1 MSTKST
7 RIRRLP
13 IRLVLCYVAATLFT
27 FAFGPFD
34 WPVDN
39 WPALL
44 GFLTAT
50 MLALWLGFRWAVTR
64 TAVGSSFDKWRLV
77 IALGAAA
84 SLVILMVAAPVY
96 TGRMPWQVL
105 DALREQG
112 AAYEAMQKQLELTAG
127 SRGPIALARVLTW
140 PLVFAVLPFGL
151 LHWAEMATRLRLL
164 MLTTIG
170 CIAISSILRGTD
182 REIADLMAVA
192 GATGLIIIARRIA
205 HEGMTVRG
213 LLRRYWLIIVASL
226 IVLGIGASL
235 FAQRKEERSPYAG
248 IAFCLAADEYSTTG
262 ICADFDHPWLSPLDD
277 RQRWLASVAA
287 AYFTEGYFGLALAL
301 TLDDFRST
309 WGLGNAPFA
318 MAVYTSLT
326 GDEELHKRSYTYRL
340 RELGWSDEH
349 LWSTMFP
356 WIANDISFPMV
367 PVLMLLIGAMFGASW
382 RDAVFGANDCAAVVF
397 AIFLIMMGYLPA
409 NNQIMLAP
417 DHLFALMAWIYAWRR
432 TRRLPTEHTATL
444 VQQHGT

>member
-182 REIADLMAVA
+182 REIADLMPVA
-192 GATGLIIIARRIA
+192 RSPALFIIARRVA
-205 HEGMTVRG
+205 HEGLAVR
-213 LLRRYWLIIVASL
+213 ASL
-226 IVLGIGASL
+226 P
-235 FAQRKEERSPYAG
+235 PY
-248 IAFCLAADEYSTTG
+248 
-262 ICADFDHPWLSPLDD
+262 
-277 RQRWLASVAA
+277 
-287 AYFTEGYFGLALAL
+287 L
-301 TLDDFRST
+301 TLIAG
-309 WGLGNAPFA
+309 GLNVLLNAP
-318 MAVYTSLT
+318 S
-326 GDEELHKRSYTYRL
+326 H
-340 RELGWSDEH
+340 
-349 LWSTMFP
+349 FP
-356 WIANDISFPMV
+356 P
-367 PVLMLLIGAMFGASW
+367 
-382 RDAVFGANDCAAVVF
+382 
-397 AIFLIMMGYLPA
+397 
-409 NNQIMLAP
+409 
-417 DHLFALMAWIYAWRR
+417 
-432 TRRLPTEHTATL
+432 HT
-444 VQQHGT
+444 